1 MNKGLSL
8 YRNNHARLKSI
19 DKSGDGWALYQ
30 VKSDTG
36 YSEYNVQISNFK
48 GNKPIKVG
56 CSCPYDWGGACKHI
70 VAAVLELDESGI
82 LEEAPELYSMLDA
95 PASLPEI
102 TDEHLKRQV
111 DQAHWKLRNNMPAA
125 EILTASAGTAECS
138 FKTGKQTYTL
148 RFVKSEKE
156 IVHTVCSCA
165 QDLPFPLCLHKLGAL
180 LTLRNQFGIKAF
192 EVMRD
197 WTEEKNKLLAPYG
210 FSADQNLS
218 GKFDF
223 KVNNQGVLVLSV
235 LDTSLRSTDALKKW
249 LESTQ
254 NVFNDHAT
262 TAISRSAPKEPD
274 YIPVLLFAFTP
285 APENSLPD
293 ITLVPLTARFHASKN
308 KLSNIGRLDELF
320 GGYST
325 IADVPLVS
333 QEDSDLIRITKA
345 RFQASLVVEAIR
357 KAGVDVP
364 RWIYSITVAE
374 LTESGLRAAQLY
386 LGGVWEEI
394 FHLLKG
400 KRTVLSANSHHHI
413 NSMTRIDAIP
423 EPARVELQLTEKD
436 EKLVLEC
443 FVMLENER
451 VALEKV
457 KRFGFW
463 LVLYKD
469 NMYRFGAWKDAEL
482 SRQFDDA
489 GKISV
494 RSTQIEPFLSHFVLP
509 LMQDFPIELNI
520 GTPIQY
526 QPLQYSN
533 LRIYL
538 KEDDSHLLLL
548 PVFAYRSVQPDQ
560 EDILEFGMEAR
571 KNKVSYENNTI
582 IIWERDPESERQ
594 ALSWMEGL
602 HPDFQEQ
609 PERQIFDISFE
620 NALKDNWLYRFFEM
634 AAEAGIEVFGFAQ
647 LKNFR
652 YNPNRPAF
660 KIRSSSGIDWFDMQ
674 MEITFGNQIV
684 SLNDIK
690 KALVKKQNYVQ
701 LADGTIGMLPE
712 EWLEKYASLFK
723 FGQVKNDTVQVS
735 KLHFSLIDDLYE
747 HIDNEKVQQEIR
759 EKKMKLLAFKEIKDV
774 QLPKNS
780 SAQLRDYQLEGVKWL
795 KFLEEFNWGGC
806 LADDM
811 GLGKTLQV
819 LTFLQMRKET
829 NPQSVHLVV
838 VPTTLIFNW
847 QAEVEKFA
855 PELRIFVHRG
865 IGRHKNTNAFSQ
877 HDIILTTYGT
887 LRSDIEHLKDFQ
899 FDYVVLDES
908 QAIKN
913 PNALTSK
920 AVKLL
925 LAFNR
930 IVMTGTPVENNTFDL
945 YSQMDFANPGLLGA
959 QDFFRTEFAT
969 PIDKYRDEYAATML
983 RKLIHPFI
991 LKRTKDE
998 VAKDLPDKTEMTL
1011 FCEMGKKQRKVYET
1025 YREVYRQKI
1034 ADKMAADGKEKA
1046 AFLILEGLLKLRQ
1059 ICDSPALL
1067 SDDADYG
1074 DDSAKLDEIIREI
1087 EENAGHHKILIFSQF
1102 LKMLDL
1108 IKTHLEKVG
1117 IPYEYLDGSTQD
1129 RALRVRRFQDNEHCR
1144 VFLMSLKAGGVGINL
1159 TEADYVY
1166 LIDPWWNPAV
1176 EQQAIDRA
1184 HRIGQTKKVFAYKMI
1199 CKDTIEEKILLL
1211 QDKKKGIA
1219 KELISTEQGFIKKL
1233 TKEDVIGLF
1242 S

>member
-1 MNKGLSL
+1 
-8 YRNNHARLKSI
+8 
-19 DKSGDGWALYQ
+19 
-30 VKSDTG
+30 
-36 YSEYNVQISNFK
+36 
-48 GNKPIKVG
+48 
-56 CSCPYDWGGACKHI
+56 
-70 VAAVLELDESGI
+70 
-82 LEEAPELYSMLDA
+82 
-95 PASLPEI
+95 
-102 TDEHLKRQV
+102 
-111 DQAHWKLRNNMPAA
+111 
-125 EILTASAGTAECS
+125 
-138 FKTGKQTYTL
+138 
-148 RFVKSEKE
+148 
-156 IVHTVCSCA
+156 
-165 QDLPFPLCLHKLGAL
+165 
-180 LTLRNQFGIKAF
+180 
-192 EVMRD
+192 
-197 WTEEKNKLLAPYG
+197 
-210 FSADQNLS
+210 
-218 GKFDF
+218 
-223 KVNNQGVLVLSV
+223 
-235 LDTSLRSTDALKKW
+235 
-249 LESTQ
+249 
-254 NVFNDHAT
+254 
-262 TAISRSAPKEPD
+262 
-274 YIPVLLFAFTP
+274 
-285 APENSLPD
+285 
-293 ITLVPLTARFHASKN
+293 
-308 KLSNIGRLDELF
+308 
-320 GGYST
+320 
-325 IADVPLVS
+325 
-333 QEDSDLIRITKA
+333 
-345 RFQASLVVEAIR
+345 
-357 KAGVDVP
+357 
-364 RWIYSITVAE
+364 
-374 LTESGLRAAQLY
+374 
-386 LGGVWEEI
+386 
-394 FHLLKG
+394 
-400 KRTVLSANSHHHI
+400 
-413 NSMTRIDAIP
+413 MTRIDAIP

>member
-1 MNKGLSL
+1 
-8 YRNNHARLKSI
+8 
-19 DKSGDGWALYQ
+19 
-30 VKSDTG
+30 
-36 YSEYNVQISNFK
+36 
-48 GNKPIKVG
+48 
-56 CSCPYDWGGACKHI
+56 
-70 VAAVLELDESGI
+70 
-82 LEEAPELYSMLDA
+82 
-95 PASLPEI
+95 
-102 TDEHLKRQV
+102 
-111 DQAHWKLRNNMPAA
+111 
-125 EILTASAGTAECS
+125 
-138 FKTGKQTYTL
+138 
-148 RFVKSEKE
+148 
-156 IVHTVCSCA
+156 
-165 QDLPFPLCLHKLGAL
+165 
-180 LTLRNQFGIKAF
+180 
-192 EVMRD
+192 
-197 WTEEKNKLLAPYG
+197 
-210 FSADQNLS
+210 
-218 GKFDF
+218 
-223 KVNNQGVLVLSV
+223 
-235 LDTSLRSTDALKKW
+235 
-249 LESTQ
+249 
-254 NVFNDHAT
+254 
-262 TAISRSAPKEPD
+262 
-274 YIPVLLFAFTP
+274 
-285 APENSLPD
+285 
-293 ITLVPLTARFHASKN
+293 
-308 KLSNIGRLDELF
+308 
-320 GGYST
+320 
-325 IADVPLVS
+325 
-333 QEDSDLIRITKA
+333 
-345 RFQASLVVEAIR
+345 
-357 KAGVDVP
+357 
-364 RWIYSITVAE
+364 
-374 LTESGLRAAQLY
+374 
-386 LGGVWEEI
+386 
-394 FHLLKG
+394 
-400 KRTVLSANSHHHI
+400 
-413 NSMTRIDAIP
+413 
-423 EPARVELQLTEKD
+423 
-436 EKLVLEC
+436 
-443 FVMLENER
+443 
-451 VALEKV
+451 
-457 KRFGFW
+457 
-463 LVLYKD
+463 
-469 NMYRFGAWKDAEL
+469 
-482 SRQFDDA
+482 
-489 GKISV
+489 
-494 RSTQIEPFLSHFVLP
+494 
-509 LMQDFPIELNI
+509 
-520 GTPIQY
+520 
-526 QPLQYSN
+526 
-533 LRIYL
+533 
-538 KEDDSHLLLL
+538 
-548 PVFAYRSVQPDQ
+548 
-560 EDILEFGMEAR
+560 
-571 KNKVSYENNTI
+571 
-582 IIWERDPESERQ
+582 
-594 ALSWMEGL
+594 
-602 HPDFQEQ
+602 
-609 PERQIFDISFE
+609 
-620 NALKDNWLYRFFEM
+620 
-634 AAEAGIEVFGFAQ
+634 
-647 LKNFR
+647 
-652 YNPNRPAF
+652 
-660 KIRSSSGIDWFDMQ
+660 MQ